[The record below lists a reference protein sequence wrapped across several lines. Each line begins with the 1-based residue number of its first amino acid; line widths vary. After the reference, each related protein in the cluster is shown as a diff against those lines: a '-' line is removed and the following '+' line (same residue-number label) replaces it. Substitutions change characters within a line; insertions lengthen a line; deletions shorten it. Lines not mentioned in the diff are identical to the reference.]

1 MTFNVLHSLSE
12 TCSSPHWCWCR
23 CHSTVCHSVD
33 VEVPPSG
40 RDSDRQL
47 VSTSWYEVGGFIPCS
62 GWTFPQMTS
71 YIRTL
76 YDFTGLV
83 LTSYFDWTGFLS
95 GCGPRVEESGCIL
108 LLSNSKMG
116 QMLRMYYLPVGT
128 GNACFALFWQHD
140 SSLHQLAAL
149 ITFWCSEL
157 VQTQLISR
165 RYSGLV
171 SAPAP
176 LPRWQLLA
184 CVLSELLPAS
194 DVQPLWGGGQ
204 MQYPHFY
211 EKKHKTN
218 INIHV
223 WILYCRDS
231 HEVHHAPKPHLPV
244 GCVHKKRRRRG

>member
-1 MTFNVLHSLSE
+1 MLCFNVEEAEEQEWQWRTS
-12 TCSSPHWCWCR
+12 
-23 CHSTVCHSVD
+23 CHHRVTHLYFLMTRSN
-33 VEVPPSG
+33 
-40 RDSDRQL
+40 RNR
-47 VSTSWYEVGGFIPCS
+47 VSTSWYEVGGFFPCS
-62 GWTFPQMTS
+62 GWTFPWMTS
-71 YIRTL
+71 YI
-76 YDFTGLV
+76 
-83 LTSYFDWTGFLS
+83 DWTGFLS
-95 GCGPRVEESGCIL
+95 GCGPRVEESGCVL
-108 LLSNSKMG
+108 LLTNSKMG
-116 QMLRMYYLPVGT
+116 QMLRMYYRPVEN

-140 SSLHQLAAL
+140 SSLHQLAAQ

-194 DVQPLWGGGQ
+194 EVQPLWGGGQ

-211 EKKHKTN
+211 EKKHKTS

-231 HEVHHAPKPHLPV
+231 HEAHHAPKPHLPV
-244 GCVHKKRRRRG
+244 GCVHKKRRRWGVKLWGPSETSWR